1 MPVVYLIDERVN
13 HAEGL
18 LQNVPQGDLGFLV
31 GPYESVWEVVSKLMA
46 GMKAFA
52 VKTARDSSEPP
63 LINELRILASGH
75 GEELRLGWGI
85 NARNAVQLSPIS
97 LYLSTGA
104 SGKCSLLGYNA
115 MIATPRREASLG
127 GSATGQRF
135 GSPGHGWG
143 PEDLAI
149 PNRPRFELLHAIARA
164 LGVPVIAGLETQT
177 MLFDWRFPESTVTVD
192 PFGNTTFTGMDM
204 PPSFLF

>member
-13 HAEGL
+13 HAQGL
-18 LQNVPQGDLGFLV
+18 LRHVPQGDLGFLV
-31 GPYESVWEVVSKLMA
+31 GPYLSVREVVSKLME
-46 GMKAFA
+46 GMKALE
-52 VKTARDSSEPP
+52 VKAARERSEPP

-75 GEELRLGWGI
+75 AEELRLGWGI

-97 LYLSTGA
+97 LYMSTGA
-104 SGKCSLLGYNA
+104 SGKCLLLGYNA
-115 MIATPRREASLG
+115 AVATPQRESFLG

-149 PNRPRFELLHAIARA
+149 PERPRFELLRAIARA
-164 LGVPVIAGLETQT
+164 LGVPVLAGLQTQT
-177 MLFDWRFPESTVTVD
+177 MLFDWRLPEATVKVD
-192 PFGNTTFTGMDM
+192 PFGNTTYTGMDT
-204 PPSFLF
+204 PPSFLY